1 MQITRTP
8 LPTPRPTQFLPAPP
22 ASIAEWLQVSGS
34 EAVAHACDLL
44 RNSGEPLLVTGAA
57 GTGKSHLISLYLE
70 ECKER
75 AVVLASTG
83 VAALRIGGQT
93 VHSYFRLPPRVLAKL
108 ENVSPER
115 LRLYAAADAI
125 LIDEISM
132 LRADTVDAIDR
143 LLRRARR
150 SHLPFGGVRV
160 IFVGDPYQLAPVV
173 KPPDADVL
181 RTLGYTSGWFFDARV
196 FREYPLRVAVLDVVH
211 RQTDRQFIDILSRA
225 RMGRI
230 TAADLALLN
239 ARAGVPAVSAQS
251 NTSLKLT
258 AHRSAADQDN
268 LQRLD
273 QIQGHEMLLKGSIE
287 GVFPDRELPVPLS
300 LRMKATARIMFVRN
314 DPDRR
319 WVNGTMGTLL
329 SRVDDDSLLVQ
340 IDGSRGDPCVVRRVT
355 WEHLH
360 HTYNRAARRVE
371 VEVLGTYQQFPLVL
385 GWAATVHKTQ
395 GVSLDRVRIDLG
407 NGAFAAGQSYVA
419 LSRVRSLAGL
429 ELVRPLTLEDI
440 WTDPLVSEFMR
451 KVARRERH
459 HDAA

>member
-57 GTGKSHLISLYLE
+57 GTGKSHLISLYLD

-173 KPPDADVL
+173 EPPDAVVL
-181 RTLGYTSGWFFDARV
+181 RTLG
-196 FREYPLRVAVLDVVH
+196 
-211 RQTDRQFIDILSRA
+211 
-225 RMGRI
+225 
-230 TAADLALLN
+230 
-239 ARAGVPAVSAQS
+239 
-251 NTSLKLT
+251 
-258 AHRSAADQDN
+258 
-268 LQRLD
+268 
-273 QIQGHEMLLKGSIE
+273 
-287 GVFPDRELPVPLS
+287 
-300 LRMKATARIMFVRN
+300 
-314 DPDRR
+314 
-319 WVNGTMGTLL
+319 
-329 SRVDDDSLLVQ
+329 
-340 IDGSRGDPCVVRRVT
+340 
-355 WEHLH
+355 
-360 HTYNRAARRVE
+360 
-371 VEVLGTYQQFPLVL
+371 
-385 GWAATVHKTQ
+385 
-395 GVSLDRVRIDLG
+395 
-407 NGAFAAGQSYVA
+407 
-419 LSRVRSLAGL
+419 
-429 ELVRPLTLEDI
+429 
-440 WTDPLVSEFMR
+440 
-451 KVARRERH
+451 
-459 HDAA
+459 